1 MRTIRIGSGAGYSG
15 DRIEPA
21 VELAEKGD
29 IQYLVFECLGERT
42 VALAQQARMKNPD
55 SGYDPLLEERM
66 RAVLP
71 VCASQGIR
79 IVTNM
84 GAANPLAAA
93 RKTAEIAR
101 SLGLSSLKIAA
112 IVGDDVLDA
121 CKERDLPIMEFD
133 GTIKQLGNRLLSAN
147 AYLGAEPIA
156 EALSAGADI
165 VITGRASDP
174 ALFLAPMI
182 HAFGWAMDDWNLLG
196 QGTVA
201 GHLLECAGQ
210 ITGGYFAD
218 PGYKDIP
225 DLARLGFPIG
235 EVGEDGGL
243 VITKVKGSGG
253 AVTAQTCKE
262 QLLYEVHDPTQYI
275 QPDVVADFSQVK
287 VEEIAPNRVRVS
299 GGRGTKRT
307 GTLKVSV
314 GYVDSYIGEGQISYA
329 GPGALAR
336 GRLALEIVRERLKL
350 TGVAASEL
358 WFELIGVDSLHGAN
372 LAAKANE
379 PYEVRVRVTGRT
391 ENLREAVRIGNE
403 VETLYTNGP
412 AAGGGAVGV
421 ERFDLVADSD
431 SFAQIFGAAG
441 DAHADLVR
449 LAGARGDLSPVQR
462 VDADQ
467 LEPPV
472 AGGDA
477 GEFQPL
483 ANDFQRQP
491 PPRQCAGAGIGNL
504 ALADI
509 AVDVANRDLQRAGTF
524 CSPSAADPHAVRRD
538 LLDLHLRKIRDHV
551 GLDILRGIVHLV
563 EQLLLA
569 GLRRH
574 RAAGA
579 FDLGDDQAAVFA
591 DFADRKAEPREIG
604 NVLVAGVGEV
614 AAGDLAGAF
623 KQMSGDGALPQQVPV
638 IHRPAEG
645 VNHRR
650 QKQRGIGGAPG
661 DHDIGAA
668 GERLRDRLGAEI
680 GIGRQ

>member
-55 SGYDPLLEERM
+55 GGFDPLLEERM

-71 VCASQGIR
+71 VCAAKGIK

-84 GAANPLAAA
+84 GAAHPVAAA
-93 RKTAEIAR
+93 RKTAEIAK

-112 IVGDDVLDA
+112 VVGDDVLEA
-121 CKERDLPIMEFD
+121 CRDGDLEIMEFD
-133 GTIKQLGNRLLSAN
+133 GSIKQLGNRLLSAN
-147 AYLGAEPIA
+147 AYLGAGPMA
-156 EALSAGADI
+156 EALNSGADI

-218 PGYKDIP
+218 PGFKDVA

-235 EVGEDGGL
+235 EVGEDGSL
-243 VITKVKGSGG
+243 VITKVAGSGG

-262 QLLYEVHDPTQYI
+262 QLLYEVHDPERYI
-275 QPDVVADFSQVK
+275 QPDVVADFSHVT
-287 VEEIAPNRVRVS
+287 VEEIGRDRVRVS

-307 GTLKVSV
+307 DTLKVSV

-358 WFELIGVDSLHGAN
+358 RFELVGVDSLHGAEVS
-372 LAAKANE
+372 AHANE
-379 PYEVRVRVTGRT
+379 PYEVRVRVAGRT

-412 AAGGGAVGV
+412 AGGGGAFKSARDVVGV
-421 ERFDLVADSD
+421 ASV
-431 SFAQIFGAAG
+431 
-441 DAHADLVR
+441 
-449 LAGARGDLSPVQR
+449 
-462 VDADQ
+462 
-467 LEPPV
+467 
-472 AGGDA
+472 
-477 GEFQPL
+477 
-483 ANDFQRQP
+483 
-491 PPRQCAGAGIGNL
+491 
-504 ALADI
+504 
-509 AVDVANRDLQRAGTF
+509 
-524 CSPSAADPHAVRRD
+524 
-538 LLDLHLRKIRDHV
+538 LL
-551 GLDILRGIVHLV
+551 
-563 EQLLLA
+563 
-569 GLRRH
+569 
-574 RAAGA
+574 
-579 FDLGDDQAAVFA
+579 
-591 DFADRKAEPREIG
+591 PRE
-604 NVLVAGVGEV
+604 
-614 AAGDLAGAF
+614 LA
-623 KQMSGDGALPQQVPV
+623 QPV
-638 IHRPAEG
+638 VQFIEG
-645 VNHRR
+645 
-650 QKQRGIGGAPG
+650 K
-661 DHDIGAA
+661 
-668 GERLRDRLGAEI
+668 
-680 GIGRQ
+680 